1 MLLTVVGSA
10 DAFNASGRAH
20 SSYLLQG
27 EGLGTLMIDFG
38 GTSLQALRRLGRS
51 PRDVD
56 ALALTHLH
64 GDHVGGLPFLFID
77 AMYNELRERPLSIVG
92 PIHTRARFEALFRD
106 TYGSVAE
113 RPRPFGTTITELLPG
128 AAADVAGLS
137 IEAFAAVHMDPPD
150 QPLCLR
156 ITGPAGRVVA
166 FSGDTE
172 LCDGLFA
179 AAEGADLLVAE
190 CTALAPPAGRHSTW
204 ADWREALP
212 RVGAKR
218 VLFSHLGSDVRA
230 KIPELLA
237 EAPPSPEIA
246 FADDGLVVIV

>member
-1 MLLTVVGSA
+1 MLLTVVGSG
-10 DAFNASGRAH
+10 DAFNAAGRAH

-27 EGLGTLMIDFG
+27 DGLGTLMIDFG

-77 AMYNELRERPLSIVG
+77 AMYNELRDRPLAIVG
-92 PIHTRARFEALFRD
+92 PLHTRGRIDALFRD
-106 TYGSVAE
+106 TYGTVAD

-128 AAADVAGLS
+128 ERVEVAGHT
-137 IEAFAAVHMDPPD
+137 IEAYAAEHMDPPD
-150 QPLCLR
+150 RPLCLR
-156 ITGPAGRVVA
+156 ITGPEGRVVA

-179 AAEGADLLVAE
+179 AARDADLLVAE
-190 CTALAPPAGRHSTW
+190 CTALAPPAGRHATW
-204 ADWREALP
+204 AGWREVFGELS
-212 RVGAKR
+212 AKR

-237 EAPPSPEIA
+237 EAPPSPQIA
-246 FADDGLVVIV
+246 FADDGLVVVV